1 MQRLRLGYPFLF
13 AVLPILS
20 ILTRNPGG
28 SRLADVGVVIGG
40 LLLGCAVLYLLV
52 ATVLRAAWSSPVVP
66 LVVLAVILWGNAKTT
81 LGGWTRQVGGG
92 PAAVAVVAVPLA
104 LTVMAAWWLGRRPRY
119 LKQVNTFLT
128 LTGLFMVAWLGF
140 RIASDL
146 IHARST
152 VRHSALARALA
163 QPVRSKIPLA
173 GAAPGSARDV
183 YLIVLDEY
191 ANSSV
196 LQERFRFDNRFFE
209 DSLRRLGFTI
219 PKSVR
224 SNYVHTLL
232 SLPSLLNFSHLT
244 QLMSEVGPRA
254 TDATL
259 PNYLLE
265 HNRSVAFFK
274 SRGYKFLFFPSRWW
288 PSTDHNPN
296 ADWEFEPWSGFD
308 LGYEATRSDLRR
320 SFIRTTALGVLIA
333 EDAWDAEHLKR
344 TLAGLEQV
352 PERAEPTFAFA
363 HILSPHWPY
372 VLAADCQAVTDG
384 RSRQSSKEQRYID
397 QLQCLNRMLL
407 RVVSTLL
414 QRSSVAPIILLQG
427 DHGTN
432 SLRYSSAKSAQTVS
446 PDQARER
453 FGAFGA
459 YYAPEGGNRLFGD
472 TVTAVNVLS
481 KVLEYYFG
489 AAVPPTP
496 NKLYMS
502 LERTPYT
509 FVEFDAASLTPVRP
523 SQSGNP

>member
-1 MQRLRLGYPFLF
+1 MRRLRLGYPFLF

-20 ILTRNPGG
+20 VLTRNPGG
-28 SRLADVGVVIGG
+28 SRPADVGVVIGA
-40 LLLGCAVLYLLV
+40 LLLGTAVLYLLV
-52 ATVLRAAWSSPVVP
+52 AAVLGGRWSSPAVP
-66 LVVLAVILWGNAKTT
+66 LVVLIVILLGNAKRT
-81 LGGWTRQVGGG
+81 LGGWAHQLGEG

-104 LTVMAAWWLGRRPRY
+104 LTLSLVWWLARRPRY

-146 IHARST
+146 VHARST
-152 VRHSALARALA
+152 VRHSALARELA
-163 QPVRSKIPLA
+163 RPVQSRTPIAAAAA
-173 GAAPGSARDV
+173 GPARDV
-183 YLIVLDEY
+183 YLLVLDEY
-191 ANSSV
+191 ADSSV
-196 LQERFRFDNRFFE
+196 LQERFQFNNRVFE

-244 QLMSEVGPRA
+244 RLTSEVGPQA

-265 HNRSVAFFK
+265 NNRSVTFFK

-296 ADWEFEPWSGFD
+296 ADWEFEAWSGFN

-333 EDAWDAEHLKR
+333 DDAWDAEHLKR

-372 VLAADCQAVTDG
+372 VLAADCTAATG
-384 RSRQSSKEQRYID
+384 EGARQSSKNQRYID

-407 RVVSTLL
+407 KVVTTLL
-414 QRSSVAPIILLQG
+414 QRSSVPPIILLQG

-432 SLRYSSAKSAQTVS
+432 SLRYSSVKSAQAVS
-446 PDQARER
+446 PAQARER
-453 FGAFGA
+453 FGTFGA
-459 YYAPEGGNRLFGD
+459 YYLPEGGDRLFGD
-472 TVTAVNVLS
+472 TVTVVNVFAN
-481 KVLEYYFG
+481 VLEHYFG
-489 AAVPPTP
+489 AAVPPVP

-502 LERTPYT
+502 TERTPYA
-509 FVEFDAASLTPVRP
+509 FVEFDANSLTPVSL
-523 SQSGNP
+523 SQSASP